1 MDQKFLHQITLPPVG
16 AVQCLDQFAGVELVE
31 TRDLPEG
38 PADRDDAV
46 NASQLVA
53 GTKIESLLPIG
64 GNPSGMFDDGPVHV
78 GEPQAAVRSG
88 ADVDRAK
95 PVVS

>member
-1 MDQKFLHQITLPPVG
+1 MNQQFLRQITLPPVR
-16 AVQCLDQFAGVELVE
+16 AVQCPDQFAGVESVE
-31 TRDLPEG
+31 TRDLPG
-38 PADRDDAV
+38 RPADRYDPV
-46 NASQLVA
+46 NSSQLVA

-64 GNPSGMFDDGPVHV
+64 WNPLGMFDHGPVHV